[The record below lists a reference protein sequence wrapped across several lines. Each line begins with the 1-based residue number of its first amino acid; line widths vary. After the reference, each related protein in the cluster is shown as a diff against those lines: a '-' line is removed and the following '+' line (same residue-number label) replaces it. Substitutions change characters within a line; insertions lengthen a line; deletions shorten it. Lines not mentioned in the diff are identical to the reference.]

1 MTTAGPHI
9 WIDAD
14 ACPRDVKDIVFR
26 AAQRTG
32 ARVTLVANK
41 TMHIPS
47 GPGLRMITV
56 PGGPD
61 VADDRIVA
69 DSAAGDITVTADIPL
84 AARLVEKRVVVID
97 PRGEVYDEENVR
109 ERLSVRDFMA
119 DIRDA
124 GVVTGGPSGYGPK
137 DKQRFANALDRAL
150 QRARG

>member
-1 MTTAGPHI
+1 MHI
-9 WIDAD
+9 WIDGD
-14 ACPRDVKDIVFR
+14 ACPRDVKDIVYR

-32 ARVTLVANK
+32 AHVTLVANK
-41 TMHIPS
+41 NQFVPS
-47 GPGLRMITV
+47 APHVRMITV

-69 DSAAGDITVTADIPL
+69 DSQPGDIAITADIPL
-84 AARLVEKRVVVID
+84 AARLVEKGLAVID
-97 PRGEVYDEENVR
+97 VRGEVYDEENVR

-124 GVVTGGPSGYGPK
+124 GVMTGGPPGFGPK

-150 QRARG
+150 QRSR